1 MLTVRRD
8 GTRRLY
14 RTRPEGLAEG
24 AQVPESFWDEQLAAL
39 KQEIESSRDR
49 NGQDDRS
56 PLPTRSRARST
67 SPRHHRR
74 STPTFDPVKAL
85 RWKGQDATL
94 DPRPGGVYRLILGE
108 GNIVR
113 GEYVRLTPYSQIV
126 FTWGW
131 EGESAPIP
139 PGASTV
145 EINLV
150 AEQDG
155 TLVRLRHYGL
165 PPSARQAHVE
175 GWDYFLPRLSAPS
188 RRIPRPALTSREMSE
203 IKAAR
208 WLHLCRPTR

>member
-1 MLTVRRD
+1 MTAPTADEITREIYIAAPPQTVYAYF
-8 GTRRLY
+8 T
-14 RTRPEGLAEG
+14 
-24 AQVPESFWDEQLAAL
+24 
-39 KQEIESSRDR
+39 
-49 NGQDDRS
+49 
-56 PLPTRSRARST
+56 
-67 SPRHHRR
+67 
-74 STPTFDPVKAL
+74 DPVKAL

-131 EGESAPIP
+131 EGDNAPVP

-150 AEQDG
+150 AERGG

-165 PPSARQAHVE
+165 PSAAQQAHAE
-175 GWDYFLPRLSAPS
+175 GWDYFLPRLERAITEDTAGSA
-188 RRIPRPALTSREMSE
+188 
-203 IKAAR
+203 
-208 WLHLCRPTR
+208 